1 MDLKCPNKEEKK
13 TRSDP
18 RYNRTSSYQLTWR
31 WLLWTQ
37 LDLLY
42 KGGNKQ
48 TEKEIGVS
56 VVFEHFTYKFGK
68 TFTTRWKKTN
78 LCLSH
83 HECSRVRY
91 GRYGG
96 YWYRFG
102 IDMGDIGIGNPV
114 SYRVFKCNIC
124 IIYLYQNRYEPG
136 IGIIPIYRFDM
147 GDFGDIGIGISVSV
161 EL

>member
-1 MDLKCPNKEEKK
+1 MFAEHIPLVIPSTPHPMFNDDA
-13 TRSDP
+13 SAAA
-18 RYNRTSSYQLTWR
+18 
-31 WLLWTQ
+31 
-37 LDLLY
+37 
-42 KGGNKQ
+42 KQ
-48 TEKEIGVS
+48 TEKDIGVS

-124 IIYLYQNRYEPG
+124 IIYLYQNWYEPG
-136 IGIIPIYRFDM
+136 ISIIPIYRFRFGIEM
-147 GDFGDIGIGISVSV
+147 GDFGDIGICLNIGICISVSL